1 MGEVRSQKDINQA
14 SICQVMQVAVTF
26 WQFRWAWIFFLFNIF
41 TQLAATH
48 VNSLLG
54 YPHVPHVTTSL
65 NLGMPQPSK
74 GKPHRRWPWPLTC
87 NLCHP
92 PHLNQ
97 APSLCTG
104 WLRMAY
110 SLPGVSYY
118 ALTHTDRPHLW
129 RLWQVCAHCGRWHPG
144 SIRNYAVCNLDILFF

>member
-1 MGEVRSQKDINQA
+1 MDEVRSQKDINQA

-54 YPHVPHVTTSL
+54 YPHVTTSL

-74 GKPHRRWPWPLTC
+74 GKPHRRWPWPPTC
-87 NLCHP
+87 DLCQP
-92 PHLNQ
+92 PHFNQ
-97 APSLCTG
+97 TPSLCTG

-118 ALTHTDRPHLW
+118 ALTHTQTNLIYGD
-129 RLWQVCAHCGRWHPG
+129 CGKCVLTVG
-144 SIRNYAVCNLDILFF
+144 GDVLSLFEIMHFVI